1 MMFELKPMCPET
13 YRQQTRRST
22 LYIALTFIVLALLVS
37 GLAVMVIALLTSI
50 FDARLDARTA
60 ALADSLT
67 LYIRSIDLGQR
78 EPGGSIGICS
88 NAHVPMSV
96 AAQGCVEVL
105 RELGQAYGEGIY
117 P

>member
-1 MMFELKPMCPET
+1 DSLFVQCGISQSRQRLET
-13 YRQQTRRST
+13 LSITLSRRYV
-22 LYIALTFIVLALLVS
+22 LHNDAVWIAPLD
-37 GLAVMVIALLTSI
+37 AV
-50 FDARLDARTA
+50 RLD
-60 ALADSLT
+60 LASGELQEV
-67 LYIRSIDLGQR
+67 DLGQR

-105 RELGQAYGEGIY
+105 RELGQAYCEGIY

>member
-1 MMFELKPMCPET
+1 MRLNEDLDDSGELHE
-13 YRQQTRRST
+13 
-22 LYIALTFIVLALLVS
+22 
-37 GLAVMVIALLTSI
+37 
-50 FDARLDARTA
+50 
-60 ALADSLT
+60 
-67 LYIRSIDLGQR
+67 IDLGQR

-105 RELGQAYGEGIY
+105 RELGHAYTEGVY